1 MSTIYRN
8 SNPGQGAM
16 LLQGNDNQAA
26 MKKFLVAGLRHM
38 QKRYYWRDL
47 EPTKDS
53 YNFTELASDIAWCA
67 ANGCLL
73 TAMIQ
78 DKTFGP
84 GAHPLP
90 HGMENLELINHA
102 GTAANPGQAGLT
114 GKRWDAAYVTQF
126 NKLTAKLAQFDGQP
140 GYNGLATCETSLS
153 LDQATLKANG
163 YTPELYKAAYINTLI
178 AAAKNLPR
186 SNVYWTMNFFVGNQ
200 AYIGDI
206 VDAVRP
212 YGVQMGGPDCLPNSA
227 SLLTAAYPFYA
238 QFKGRIR
245 LFIQVSPPGYSVPD
259 ADGPGKFLTMTD
271 IFNFAK
277 DTLFVNTIFWYTI
290 PSPSDPSKGYGWND
304 AVPVIAANPI
314 INP

>member
-1 MSTIYRN
+1 MTTIYRN
-8 SNPGQGAM
+8 LNPGQGAM
-16 LLQGNDNQAA
+16 LLMGNDSQTV
-26 MKKFLVAGLRHM
+26 MKKLLVPGLRHF
-38 QKRYYWRDL
+38 QKRFYWRDL

-73 TAMIQ
+73 TIMIQ

-90 HGMENLELINHA
+90 VGMEAFELPNHA
-102 GTAANPGQAGLT
+102 GTATNPNQVGLT
-114 GKRWDAAYVTQF
+114 SKRWDPAVVAQF
-126 NKLTAKLAQFDGQP
+126 NKLTAKLAQFDGMA
-140 GYNGLATCETSLS
+140 GFNGIATCETALS
-153 LDQATLKANG
+153 LDMSDLTAHG
-163 YTPELYKAAYINTLI
+163 YTPELYRDSYKAILI
-178 AAAKNLPR
+178 AAAKNLPH
-186 SNVYWTMNFFVGNQ
+186 SNVYWTMNFLVKNQ
-200 AYIGDI
+200 AYIADI
-206 VDAVRP
+206 ADAVRA

-271 IFNFAK
+271 ILNFAK
-277 DTLFVNTIFWYTI
+277 DSLFVNTMFWYPI
-290 PSPSDPSKGYGWND
+290 AQPSDPSKGYGWND

>member
-1 MSTIYRN
+1 
-8 SNPGQGAM
+8 
-16 LLQGNDNQAA
+16 

-90 HGMENLELINHA
+90 HGMEALELVNHA
-102 GTAANPGQAGLT
+102 GTAANPDQVGLT

-140 GYNGLATCETSLS
+140 GFNGVATCETSLS
-153 LDQATLKANG
+153 LDQSVLKANG
-163 YTPELYKAAYINTLI
+163 YTPELYKASYINTLI

-186 SNVYWTMNFFVGNQ
+186 SNIYWTMNFFVGNQ

-245 LFIQVSPPGYSVPD
+245 LFIQVSPPGYAVPD

-277 DTLFVNTIFWYTI
+277 DTLFVNTMFWYPI
-290 PSPSDPSKGYGWND
+290 AQPSDPSKGYGWND